1 MTEATPPDKLSLL
14 APIRTNSYL
23 GTDEQTRVFQW
34 VLNQTDSL
42 LPGAWDGLLLGSL
55 TPTSEGWTEVG
66 TGTSAVDSTVKMRVL
81 TTTPTASNIY
91 YYVSNV
97 LAANA
102 TGNTVE
108 ARIKLMSGGVDDDVR
123 IIVDDGTFT
132 ETLIITPT
140 YVYLLNADLKYT
152 MSTTDD
158 YHSYTLILKDTTLEL
173 LVDTA
178 LRIST
183 TASTV
188 GASNRLSFGHIGTIG
203 TSVSNWH
210 SIKYVSGTKY
220 KIDLTK
226 VDFEL
231 QVDSETTFSSVNL
244 KTYSFNI
251 NTLDEQKAGIVYA
264 FTVAI
269 PPRQELSAYTFYWR
283 VRVNSAAY
291 SSPYA
296 ATESY
301 SLDQNTSDEIFKR
314 VFDALPDDHA
324 YTKDGYSGNIAAII
338 KGLSS
343 EVDAEDF
350 ERIRVVRDMDFS
362 QIRDADISGILGV
375 LVGIDRISFNN
386 IAEYRDVLKNIFSA
400 YSTATVTA
408 AEQEVVKMITG
419 KEPTIS
425 EQYTQISWGIHNPG
439 GDPFYIRDN
448 VYPYLQPIIR
458 LFSDKGKAFTW
469 ELHVFNPFNFTYNK
483 QLISDLANKLKPA
496 HTQFG
501 ILFYSP
507 DGVVLLTPSYYG
519 IDYYGEGYYTDSR
532 YTL

>member
-1 MTEATPPDKLSLL
+1 MTEATSPARLNLPV
-14 APIRTNSYL
+14 PIRTNSYL
-23 GTDEQTRVFQW
+23 GTNEQTRIFQW
-34 VLNQTDSL
+34 VLDQTDSL
-42 LPGAWDGLLLGSL
+42 LPGKWDGLLLGGQ
-55 TPTSEGWTEVG
+55 TPAYEGWTSIG
-66 TGTSAVDSTVKMRVL
+66 TGTSAISDKIRVL
-81 TTTPTASNIY
+81 TTIPTASNIY
-91 YYVSNV
+91 YYVSNA
-97 LAANA
+97 LAIN
-102 TGNTVE
+102 TIGNTVE
-108 ARIKLMSGGVDDDVR
+108 ARIKLVSGGTDNDVC
-123 IIVDDGTFT
+123 IVLDDGTYT

-152 MSTTDD
+152 MDSTDD
-158 YHSYTLILKDTTLEL
+158 YHSYTLILKDAKLEL
-173 LVDTA
+173 FVDKV

-183 TASTV
+183 TASVAGT
-188 GASNRLSFGHIGTIG
+188 SNRLSFGNIGTTG
-203 TSVSNWH
+203 TTISNWH

-220 KIDLTK
+220 QIDLTK

-251 NTLDEQKAGIVYA
+251 GTLDEQKDGVVHA

-283 VRVNSAAY
+283 VRVNSTSY
-291 SSPYA
+291 LSPYTVA
-296 ATESY
+296 ESY
-301 SLDQNTSDEIFKR
+301 SLDQNTSDEIFRR

-350 ERIRVVRDMDFS
+350 ERIRVVRDTDFS
-362 QIRDADISGILGV
+362 QIRDANISGILGV

-386 IAEYRDVLKNIFSA
+386 IAEYRDVLKNIFSG

-408 AEQEVVKMITG
+408 SEQEVVKMITG
-419 KEPTIS
+419 KEPNIV
-425 EQYTQISWGIHNPG
+425 EQYTQVGWGIHSPG
-439 GDPFYIRDN
+439 GDPYYIRQN
-448 VYPYLQPIIR
+448 NYPYLQPIIR
-458 LFSDKGKAFTW
+458 LFSAKGKAFTW
-469 ELHVFNPFNFTYNK
+469 ELHVFNPYNFTYNK

-507 DGVVLLTPSYYG
+507 EGVVLITPSYYG
-519 IDYYGEGYYTDSR
+519 IDYYGEGYYVDAR
-532 YTL
+532 YAL